1 MHEETGMHG
10 GQAAGDAP
18 RTPPNGYPTETP
30 GPVPPNGYDA
40 EPTQVLPGAEH
51 ASVGSGSPNVYLP
64 QASAAPT
71 YDEYA
76 DPAAAHGWSSAYEKT
91 SELPR
96 LTEPVAPGEGRAARR
111 RAERSAGGRRRVAA
125 VAGALGVA
133 GAVAVIAVMAG
144 GSDSP
149 APDGS
154 GPARGG
160 RVTVGDSRT
169 PSGGTDAGSPAAA
182 APTSV
187 ASGVSVDPSSASSSS
202 SAPATASPSSTS
214 AGSSRPP
221 ADGGPTVTTSPS
233 DPATSSAPAPT
244 PTASSTAFPGRGH
257 GRGGKHGQ

>member
-1 MHEETGMHG
+1 MDG
-10 GQAAGDAP
+10 GHAAGYAP
-18 RTPPNGYPTETP
+18 RTPPNGYPTDTP
-30 GPVPPNGYDA
+30 GPVPPNVYDA
-40 EPTQVLPGAEH
+40 EPTQVLPGAGH

-76 DPAAAHGWSSAYEKT
+76 DPAAAHGWSSAYEET

-96 LTEPVAPGEGRAARR
+96 LTEPVPPGEGRAARR
-111 RAERSAGGRRRVAA
+111 RAERGTGGRRRVAA

-160 RVTVGDSRT
+160 RVTVGDSGT
-169 PSGGTDAGSPAAA
+169 PSGSTDAGSPAAA
-182 APTSV
+182 APTS
-187 ASGVSVDPSSASSSS
+187 AAGVPVGPSSSASASSSS
-202 SAPATASPSSTS
+202 SPSSPSSS
-214 AGSSRPP
+214 ARGSQSP
-221 ADGGPTVTTSPS
+221 ASGGPTVTTSPP

-244 PTASSTAFPGRGH
+244 PTASLTAFPGRGH